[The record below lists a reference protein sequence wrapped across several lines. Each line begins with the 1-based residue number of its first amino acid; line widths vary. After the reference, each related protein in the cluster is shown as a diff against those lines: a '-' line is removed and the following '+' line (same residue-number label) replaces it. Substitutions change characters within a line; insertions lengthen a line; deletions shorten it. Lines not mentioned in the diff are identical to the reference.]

1 MFKIGNSKE
10 LPTIPDYLSDEGKD
24 FVKLCLQR
32 VPQNRPSAAK
42 LLEHSFVKNVV
53 PLEKQIPSPTSSD
66 HPPVT
71 NAAKSVVLLLIYLGC
86 LTPAKIFNCNLSSS
100 SVREDDA
107 LTYLYLMFWP

>member
-24 FVKLCLQR
+24 FVRLCLQR
-32 VPQNRPSAAK
+32 NPEQRPKAAK
-42 LLEHSFVKNVV
+42 LLDHSFVKNIV

-71 NAAKSVVLLLIYLGC
+71 NAPKSVVLLFIYHVY
-86 LTPAKIFNCNLSSS
+86 LTPAKILKFNLSFFG
-100 SVREDDA
+100 REDDA
-107 LTYLYLMFWP
+107 LTCLCFLF